1 MLKTT
6 VRRSAKILSGL
17 LLLSLLQACGEG
29 EPTPANLALFAG
41 DVGTTG
47 SVDGAGTA
55 ARFNAPLGVAADSA
69 GNIYVADTNNHT
81 IRKIDSTGGVVTL
94 AGDSV
99 TQTSGNVNA
108 TGAAARFNLPSGVVT
123 DSAGNVYVADT
134 ANHSIRKIDSA
145 GAVTTLAGTT
155 APGNTN
161 GGGSI
166 ARFNFPSGIAI
177 DSAGIL
183 YVADTNNHMIRK
195 IVVTAGVGAVTTLAG
210 TTTLGS
216 ANGIG
221 AAASFHFP
229 NSITIDSLGNLYVA
243 DTGNHT
249 IRKIVISTTGVATV
263 STLAGTAL
271 STGSLDGT
279 GAAARFDTPLGIT
292 TDSAGNVYVADT
304 NNHTIRKITPAGET
318 STVVGVAGSAG
329 FTPGFLPGQLSSPT
343 GVAISGTSLYIT
355 TGNGVAVATRVP

>member
-41 DVGTTG
+41 DVVAAG
-47 SVDGAGTA
+47 SADGAGTA
-55 ARFNAPLGVAADSA
+55 ARFNAPLGIAADSA
-69 GNIYVADTNNHT
+69 GNIYVADTLNHT

-94 AGDSV
+94 AGTAGSLGMV
-99 TQTSGNVNA
+99 NNSGAN
-108 TGAAARFNLPSGVVT
+108 ARFNLPSGVT
-123 DSAGNVYVADT
+123 ADSAGNVYVADT
-134 ANHSIRKIDSA
+134 TNHSIRKIDSA

-183 YVADTNNHMIRK
+183 YVVDTNNHTIRK
-195 IVVTAGVGAVTTLAG
+195 IVISNTGVVTVSTLAG
-210 TTTLGS
+210 AALSAGS
-216 ANGIG
+216 ANGDGLTI
-221 AAASFHFP
+221 ARFNSP

-243 DTGNHT
+243 DTSNHT
-249 IRKIVISTTGVATV
+249 IRKIVISSGVATV

-271 STGSLDGT
+271 STGSADGLST
-279 GAAARFDTPLGIT
+279 AARFNTPLGIT

-304 NNHTIRKITPAGET
+304 NNHTVRKITPAGET

-343 GVAISGTSLYIT
+343 GVAISGTSLYVT
-355 TGNGVAVATRVP
+355 TGNGVAVVARVP